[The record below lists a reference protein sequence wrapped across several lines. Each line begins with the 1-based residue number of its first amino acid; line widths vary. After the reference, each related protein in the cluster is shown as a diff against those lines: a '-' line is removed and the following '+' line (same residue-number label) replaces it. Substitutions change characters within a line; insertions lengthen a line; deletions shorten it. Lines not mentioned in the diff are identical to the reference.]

1 MKKRSTIHA
10 AAAIA
15 AAALLCS
22 ACGDRNADT
31 GNAQEPA
38 QTQDTE
44 VTSDTASETEDV
56 QNSDAAQTGETD
68 TNADNTDSTNI
79 SAEPSSDEN
88 VSADGIS
95 IEFETVE
102 DNETAEDGTVIYTS
116 SYNKPTV
123 TIDGNEEAA
132 QKINDDLQSR
142 IDDFIAAN
150 LVDEAKQDYEMSM
163 KEEYTFMEYSQYL
176 DFGAKRTDTNV
187 ISFTIT
193 ESEFSGGAHGM
204 NIETGVNYDT
214 KTGEIIAFDSL
225 SDDPAKFHD
234 ETLAFNKE
242 LAKTDEYK
250 ERLFEDDMIQDIFE
264 TTLYGEN
271 KWYLSGEGLV
281 FISNPYELGPYA
293 SGAIEFTV
301 PYDELSNMGLKEQ
314 YMIP

>member
-1 MKKRSTIHA
+1 MKKHSTIYA

-31 GNAQEPA
+31 GNAQEPE
-38 QTQDTE
+38 QTQDTK

-56 QNSDAAQTGETD
+56 QDNDTAQIGETN
-68 TNADNTDSTNI
+68 TNTDNTND

-102 DNETAEDGTVIYTS
+102 NNETAEDGTVIYTS

-123 TIDGNEEAA
+123 TIDGSEAVS

-176 DFGAKRTDTNV
+176 NFDAKRTDTNV

-301 PYDELSNMGLKEQ
+301 PYDELVKMGLKEQ